1 MRKIIHV
8 IHKNSQEQN
17 LKAKYK
23 TYEPSIKLMSQV
35 QNLWAKY
42 KTYEPTAK
50 LMSQLQTSIFGTKF
64 QDLLNICRTK
74 Y

>member
-1 MRKIIHV
+1 MLCVKLYMLFI
-8 IHKNSQEQN
+8 KNGQEQN

-42 KTYEPTAK
+42 KTYEPSIK
-50 LMSQLQTSIFGTKF
+50 LMSQVQ
-64 QDLLNICRTK
+64 NVRAK
-74 Y
+74 YKT

>member
-50 LMSQLQTSIFGTKF
+50 LMSQL
-64 QDLLNICRTK
+64 
-74 Y
+74 